1 MEKKEIILSHAQY
14 KILSDARGLDEKAH
28 YLVMTATPT
37 SDRKWIL
44 KGDED
49 AFDKLVSDLYDEIE
63 IQPRSKSERI
73 ARLIYKLE
81 PECEF

>member
-1 MEKKEIILSHAQY
+1 MEKKEIILSQAQY
-14 KILSDARGLDEKAH
+14 KLLSDARGLHEKAH
-28 YLVMTATPT
+28 FLVMTAKLT

-44 KGDED
+44 NGDED

-63 IQPRSKSERI
+63 IQPRSKSERL

>member
-1 MEKKEIILSHAQY
+1 MEKKEIVLSHAQY
-14 KILSDARGLDEKAH
+14 KLLSDARGLHEKAH
-28 YLVMTATPT
+28 SLVMTAKLT
-37 SDRKWIL
+37 SDSKWIL
-44 KGDED
+44 NGDED

-63 IQPRSKSERI
+63 IQPRSKSERL